1 MKYLFWYLKG
11 TSSYKL
17 IYEGSNDLELFQ
29 TYSDVSHSGCKESGW
44 STGGYTI
51 IVCSGTVGWSLK
63 HQPFVILSSTETEY
77 VAAVEAGKE
86 IK

>member
-1 MKYLFWYLKG
+1 MKYLFWYLKR

-17 IYEGSNDLELFQ
+17 IYKESNDSELFQ
-29 TYSDVSHSGCKESGW
+29 TYSDVSHSSCKESGW

-51 IVCSGTVGWSLK
+51 IVCSKTVGWSSK
-63 HQPFVILSSTETEY
+63 HQPFVILSSTEAEY

>member
-1 MKYLFWYLKG
+1 MKYLFWYLKE

-17 IYEGSNDLELFQ
+17 IYKGSNDSELFQ
-29 TYSDVSHSGCKESGW
+29 TYSDISYSGCKESGW

-51 IVCSGTVGWSLK
+51 IVCSETVGWSSK
-63 HQPFVILSSTETEY
+63 HQPFVILSSTEAEY